1 MVLHLG
7 VGDHAD
13 HLMKHFSGHTRLTSI
28 IYIYIY
34 ICIYSRI
41 KQFSKLH
48 VSIKHINSVKS
59 VKENKHSCV
68 NFSSIAALEKQ
79 K

>member
-34 ICIYSRI
+34 IYIYMYVYNI
-41 KQFSKLH
+41 
-48 VSIKHINSVKS
+48 
-59 VKENKHSCV
+59 
-68 NFSSIAALEKQ
+68 
-79 K
+79 

>member
-1 MVLHLG
+1 MYLYG
-7 VGDHAD
+7 Y
-13 HLMKHFSGHTRLTSI
+13 MY
-28 IYIYIY
+28 IYIYIIYNIYIYLY